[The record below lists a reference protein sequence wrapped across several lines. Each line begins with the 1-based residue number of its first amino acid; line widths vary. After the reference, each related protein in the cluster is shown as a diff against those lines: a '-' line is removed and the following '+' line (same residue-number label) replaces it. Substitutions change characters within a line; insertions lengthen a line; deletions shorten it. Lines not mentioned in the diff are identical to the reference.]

1 MSVAA
6 SRLGETLRIVSLL
19 GLALAVAY
27 FGYGLHRAVD
37 ALEPFAGEIAS
48 ITGQIEATRQTLEP
62 LIEATPAALDQV
74 ERVQERVPE
83 ILAELERYRVLVPEV
98 LAEIE
103 AVRAQVP
110 TALASVTAIEERV
123 AALQAD
129 LPRILSVSE
138 EAIATVRDADAS
150 IQHGVALVPE
160 ILSESEALRDTIPP
174 SLDRL
179 DALLEGASKASKSA
193 GRGAWRGFIRGVIST
208 PLDLLRDAEE
218 ALLRSVVFDGKASSA
233 DFESLNEV
241 ADELLSTQGETQR
254 NWVNP
259 ATGNGGSVE
268 LVDRFE
274 REGRECRRLRVV
286 LQPKEGV
293 PEEFGKTVCLDER
306 GGWEVVGSD
315 R

>member
-6 SRLGETLRIVSLL
+6 PRLGEILRIASLVT
-19 GLALAVAY
+19 LALALAY

-37 ALEPFAGEIAS
+37 TLRPVAGEIAS
-48 ITGQIEATRQTLEP
+48 ITAQIEATRQTLEP
-62 LIEATPAALDQV
+62 LIEATPVALDQV

-103 AVRAQVP
+103 AV
-110 TALASVTAIEERV
+110 TAIEDRV

-138 EAIATVRDADAS
+138 EAISTARDANTS
-150 IQHGVALVPE
+150 IQQGVALVPE
-160 ILSESEALRDTIPP
+160 ILSESEALRNTIPP

-179 DALLEGASKASKSA
+179 DTLLEGASKASKSA
-193 GRGAWRGFIRGVIST
+193 GRGVWRGFIRGVIST
-208 PLDLLRDAEE
+208 PIDLLRDAEE
-218 ALLRSVVFDGKASSA
+218 TLLRSVVFDGKASSE

-254 NWVNP
+254 NFVNP
-259 ATGNGGSVE
+259 STGNGGSIE

-274 REGRECRRLRVV
+274 RDRRECRRLRIV
-286 LQPKEGV
+286 LQPREGV

-306 GGWEVVGSD
+306 GGWEVVESD

>member
-6 SRLGETLRIVSLL
+6 PRLGEILRIASL
-19 GLALAVAY
+19 LALALALAY
-27 FGYGLHRAVD
+27 SGYGLHRAVD
-37 ALEPFAGEIAS
+37 GLRPVAGEIAS
-48 ITGQIEATRQTLEP
+48 ISAQIEATRQTLEP

-110 TALASVTAIEERV
+110 TALASVTAIEDRV

-138 EAIATVRDADAS
+138 EAISTARDANTS
-150 IQHGVALVPE
+150 IQQGIALVPE

-179 DALLEGASKASKSA
+179 DSLLEGASKASKSA
-193 GRGAWRGFIRGVIST
+193 GRGVWRGFIRGVIST
-208 PLDLLRDAEE
+208 PIDLLRDAEE
-218 ALLRSVVFDGKASSA
+218 TLLRSVVFDGKASSE
-233 DFESLNEV
+233 DFDSLNEV

-254 NWVNP
+254 NFVNP
-259 ATGNGGSVE
+259 STGNGGSIE

-274 REGRECRRLRVV
+274 RDGRKCRRLRIV

-293 PEEFGKTVCLDER
+293 PEEFGKTVCLDDR
-306 GGWEVVGSD
+306 GSWEVVESD

>member
-6 SRLGETLRIVSLL
+6 PRLGEILRIASI
-19 GLALAVAY
+19 LALALSLAY

-37 ALEPFAGEIAS
+37 VLRPVAGEIAS
-48 ITGQIEATRQTLEP
+48 ITEQIEATRQTLEP
-62 LIEATPAALDQV
+62 LVEATPAALDQV
-74 ERVQERVPE
+74 ERVEGRVPE

-110 TALASVTAIEERV
+110 TALASITAIEDRV

-138 EAIATVRDADAS
+138 EAISTARDANTS
-150 IQHGVALVPE
+150 IQQGVALIPE
-160 ILSESEALRDTIPP
+160 ILSESEALRNTIPP

-179 DALLEGASKASKSA
+179 DTLLEGASKASKSA
-193 GRGAWRGFIRGVIST
+193 GRGVWRGFIRGVIST
-208 PLDLLRDAEE
+208 PIDLLRDAEE

-254 NWVNP
+254 NFVNP
-259 ATGNGGSVE
+259 STGNGGSIE
-268 LVDRFE
+268 LVGHFE
-274 REGRECRRLRVV
+274 RDGRECRRLRIV

-293 PEEFGKTVCLDER
+293 PEEFGKTVCLDDR
-306 GGWEVVGSD
+306 GGWEVVESD